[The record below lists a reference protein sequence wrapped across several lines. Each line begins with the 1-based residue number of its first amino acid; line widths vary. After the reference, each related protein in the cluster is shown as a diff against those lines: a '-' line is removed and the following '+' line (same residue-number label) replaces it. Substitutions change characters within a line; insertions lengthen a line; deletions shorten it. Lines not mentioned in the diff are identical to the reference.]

1 MFRSLL
7 IIILGGVLA
16 WLILH
21 LIRTVRQVM
30 PGEPAKPA
38 DPFQNEKIIDA
49 EFEDVEQ
56 DDEDQGG

>member
-16 WLILH
+16 WLILR
-21 LIRTVRQVM
+21 LIRTVRQII
-30 PGEPAKPA
+30 PGEPTKPV

-49 EFEDVEQ
+49 EFEDVER
-56 DDEDQGG
+56 DDEDQAG